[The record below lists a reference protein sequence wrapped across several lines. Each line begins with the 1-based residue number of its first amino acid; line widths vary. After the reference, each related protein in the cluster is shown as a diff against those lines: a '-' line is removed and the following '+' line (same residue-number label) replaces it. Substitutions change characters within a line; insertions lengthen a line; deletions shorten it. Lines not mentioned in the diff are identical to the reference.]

1 MPMPRAE
8 RCARSWEPG
17 ARHAPFTC
25 AGRGGRETE
34 IVDQEIDE
42 LLAIDL
48 DRARGPFDRL
58 LGAAERVLRVDAGQ
72 DFAFALCWRLSWR

>member
-1 MPMPRAE
+1 MRPL
-8 RCARSWEPG
+8 
-17 ARHAPFTC
+17 TC

-58 LGAAERVLRVDAGQ
+58 LGAAERVLRADAGQ
-72 DFAFALCWRLSWR
+72 DFAFALCWRLCWR